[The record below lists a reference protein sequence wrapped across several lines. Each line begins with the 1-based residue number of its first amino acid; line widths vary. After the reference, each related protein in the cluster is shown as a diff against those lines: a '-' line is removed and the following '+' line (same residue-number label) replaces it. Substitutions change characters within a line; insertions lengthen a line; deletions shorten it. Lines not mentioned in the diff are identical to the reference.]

1 MRETKRERELSKFR
15 NSRNLPAFEKAGR
28 MSPTRRGKRVLPLVD
43 FNSHHRIHREFR
55 KGPWVYERSELDIK
69 LRLITFKTGEMPP
82 DRKPRPPF
90 VDDDDVACPH
100 IVLIALSYIK
110 PFLCVSRTIYRPWAF
125 FTTFQFLHY
134 KSHDTTLI
142 PYN

>member
-43 FNSHHRIHREFR
+43 FNSHRIHREFR

-110 PFLCVSRTIYRPWAF
+110 PFLCVSRTIYRP
-125 FTTFQFLHY
+125 
-134 KSHDTTLI
+134 
-142 PYN
+142 